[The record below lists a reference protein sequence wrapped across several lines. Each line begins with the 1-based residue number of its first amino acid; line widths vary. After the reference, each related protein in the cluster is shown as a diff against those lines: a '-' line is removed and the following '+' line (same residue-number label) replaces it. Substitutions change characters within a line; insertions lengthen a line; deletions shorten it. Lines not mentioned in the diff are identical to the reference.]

1 MQVTETLAEGLKRQ
15 YKIAVPADYLETQ
28 VNAKLAELAKK
39 VSVPGFRPGKVP
51 MNLVRQRYLG
61 SVMGEV
67 LEATV
72 QQTSNKAIEERGIR
86 PAFQPK
92 VNVESFELESGVQ
105 FTMDVEILPEITVA
119 DFATLEIERPTAP
132 VADEDVDKGLE
143 KLRSESR
150 ATKKVEEARPA
161 RSGDTVVIDFVGKDA
176 GEPFQGG
183 SGTDFQLV
191 LGSGMFIP
199 GFEEQL
205 IGASVGDEKVLN
217 VTFPAEY
224 HAENLKGKPVTFDV
238 TVKEIRE
245 PEQAELNDEFAKAFG
260 LESLDALKTAI
271 RGQIEREY
279 AAAGRLKAKRIL
291 LDKLDTT
298 HGFDVPPT
306 LEEAEFNAI
315 WNQFEQAK
323 AAGEKDPMLD
333 GKSDDDVREEYKR
346 IANRRV
352 RLGLL
357 LAEIGRLNNIQVEDQ
372 EIRAAIFNVAR
383 QYPGQER
390 QVLEF
395 FSSNQDAITQIRGPI
410 FEDKVVDHILT
421 TAKVTDKTVTPEEL
435 LKADAE

>member
-67 LEATV
+67 LETTV
-72 QQTSNKAIEERGIR
+72 QQTSSKAIEERGLR

-132 VADEDVDKGLE
+132 VADEDVEKGLD
-143 KLRSESR
+143 KLRNESR
-150 ATKKVEEARPA
+150 ATKKVEEDRAA
-161 RSGDTVVIDFVGKDA
+161 QSGDTLVIDFVGKDA

-183 SGTDFQLV
+183 AGTDFHLT

-199 GFEEQL
+199 GFEDQL
-205 IGASVGDEKVLN
+205 IGAKVGDEKVLN
-217 VTFPAEY
+217 VTFPADY
-224 HAENLKGKPVTFDV
+224 QAENLKGKAVTFDV
-238 TVKEIRE
+238 TVKELRE
-245 PEQAELNDEFAKAFG
+245 PQTVELTDDFAKAFG
-260 LESLDALKTAI
+260 LESLEALRTAI

-279 AAAGRLKAKRIL
+279 AAAGRLKAKRVL

-298 HGFDVPPT
+298 HSFDVPPT

-315 WNQFEQAK
+315 WNQYEQAK
-323 AAGEKDPMLD
+323 AAGENDPLLE
-333 GKSDDDVREEYKR
+333 GKSDDEVRDEYKR

-357 LAEIGRLNNIQVEDQ
+357 LAEIGRLHNIQIEDQ
-372 EIRAAIFNVAR
+372 ELRAAIFNVAR

-395 FSSNQDAITQIRGPI
+395 FTNNQDAITQIRGPI

>member
-1 MQVTETLAEGLKRQ
+1 MQVTETLTEGLKRQ
-15 YKIAVPADYLETQ
+15 YKIAVPAADVEAQ
-28 VNAKLAELAKK
+28 VTAKLAELAKK

-72 QQTSNKAIEERGIR
+72 QSSSAKAMEERGLR

-92 VNVESFELESGVQ
+92 VNVDSFELEKGVE
-105 FTMDVEILPEITVA
+105 FTIDLEVLPEITIA
-119 DFATLEIERPTAP
+119 DFASLEIERPTAP
-132 VADEDVDKGLE
+132 VADEDVEKGLE

-150 ATKKVEEARPA
+150 ATKKVEEDRAA
-161 RSGDTVVIDFVGKDA
+161 QAGDTIVIDFVGKDG

-183 SGTDFQLV
+183 SGTDFHLT

-199 GFEEQL
+199 GFEDQL
-205 IGASVGDEKVLN
+205 IGAKVGEEKVLN
-217 VTFPAEY
+217 VTFPADY

-238 TVKEIRE
+238 TVKELRE
-245 PEQAELNDEFAKAFG
+245 PEQVELTDDFAKAFG
-260 LESLDALKTAI
+260 LDSLDALKTAI

-291 LDKLDTT
+291 LDKLDET
-298 HGFDVPPT
+298 HNFDVPPT
-306 LEEAEFNAI
+306 LEDAEFNGI
-315 WNQFEQAK
+315 WTQFEQAK
-323 AAGEKDPMLD
+323 AAGEKDPLLE
-333 GKSDDDVREEYKR
+333 GKSDDEVREEYKR

-357 LAEIGRLNNIQVEDQ
+357 LAEIGRVSNVQVEDQ
-372 EIRAAIFNVAR
+372 EIRAAIFNIAR

-395 FSSNQDAITQIRGPI
+395 FTNNQDAITQIRGPI
-410 FEDKVVDHILT
+410 FEDKVVDHILS